1 MKIRKNKNQLLII
14 CLVVGFLIGIIY
26 QNIISGKQV
35 MINELFLISN
45 LQRYLQMEVLAERY
59 APYVIKSRVLLCGI
73 VSLFGCIRWKKAYVL
88 VCMLITGFLFGITN
102 VAAVLQLGMK
112 GVLLCAVGV
121 LPQGIFYTAQ
131 YAMLFIYWF
140 RFPEKQWNRTKT
152 IFVITMFLVGIIV
165 EIYVNPILMKWVVGW
180 IC

>member
-35 MINELFLISN
+35 IINELFLVSN
-45 LQRYLQMEVLAERY
+45 LQRYLQMEVLVEKY
-59 APYVIKSRVLLCGI
+59 APYVIKSRCLLLGI
-73 VSLFGCIRWKKAYVL
+73 ICLFGCIRWKKAYAL
-88 VCMLITGFLFGITN
+88 ASMLITGFLFGVTN

-112 GVLLCAVGV
+112 GIVLCIAGVFPQILFYAV
-121 LPQGIFYTAQ
+121 Q
-131 YAMLFIYWF
+131 YAMLLDYWF
-140 RFPEKQWNRTKT
+140 RFPEKQWNRAKT
-152 IFVITMFLVGIIV
+152 VFIITMFLVGIIV
-165 EIYVNPILMKWVVGW
+165 EIYVNPILMKWVVEW